1 MAEQN
6 DSAGSASAPNPS
18 DAVVRTDVV
27 GRTLVVT
34 IDRPE
39 VRNAVDLRVARALA
53 DAFTR
58 AEDDPE
64 IWTVVLT
71 GAGDRA
77 FSAGAD
83 LKAVFRGEVVHDPE
97 RPERGFAGL
106 VKHDISK
113 PVIAAV
119 NGLAV
124 GGGFEMVLHCDLAVA
139 VASAVFGFPEPR
151 VGKMAAAGGAFRIGG
166 QIPPKLAAELL
177 FTGTPISAARAAEL
191 GLVNRVV
198 PDGEALTAAL
208 ALADEINRNS
218 PLSVRASKRVLLG
231 IDPGVQRDGDDW
243 ARIAAADD
251 ELLRSADAEEGVRA
265 FVEKREPR
273 WTGK

>member
-1 MAEQN
+1 MAEV
-6 DSAGSASAPNPS
+6 SAQVDEQGP
-18 DAVVRTDVV
+18 VVRTAVE
-27 GRTLVVT
+27 GRTLVVA

-39 VRNAVDLRVARALA
+39 VRNAVDMRVAAALA
-53 DAFTR
+53 EAFSR
-58 AEDDPE
+58 ADEDPE
-64 IWTVVLT
+64 IWTVILT
-71 GAGDRA
+71 GTGDRA

-83 LKAVFRGEVVHDPE
+83 LKAVFRGEGVHDPAH
-97 RPERGFAGL
+97 PERGFAGI
-106 VKHDISK
+106 VRHDIGK

-119 NGLAV
+119 NGLAL

-139 VASAVFGFPEPR
+139 VESAVFGFPEAR
-151 VGKMAAAGGAFRIGG
+151 VGKMAAAGGAFRIGR

-177 FTGTPISAARAAEL
+177 YTATPIDAARALEL

-198 PDGEALTAAL
+198 RDGQALSAAL
-208 ALADEINRNS
+208 ELADRINRNS
-218 PLSVRASKRVLLG
+218 PLSVRASKRTLLG
-231 IDPGVQRDGDDW
+231 IDPSAPRDEDQW
-243 ARIAAADD
+243 VRIADADA

>member
-1 MAEQN
+1 M
-6 DSAGSASAPNPS
+6 S
-18 DAVVRTDVV
+18 DDQVVTTRVE
-27 GRTLVVT
+27 GRTLVIT

-39 VRNAVDLRVARALA
+39 VRNAVDRRVARALA
-53 DAFTR
+53 DAFVR
-58 AEDDPE
+58 ADEDPE

-83 LKAVFRGEVVHDPE
+83 LKAVSRGEEVHDPQ
-97 RPERGFAGL
+97 RPHLGFAGIVRL
-106 VKHDISK
+106 DISK

-119 NGLAV
+119 NGLAL

-139 VASAVFGFPEPR
+139 ASSAVFGFPEAR
-151 VGKMAAAGGAFRIGG
+151 VGKMAAAGGAFRIGA
-166 QIPPKLAAELL
+166 QVSPKVAAELL
-177 FTGTPISAARAAEL
+177 YTAAPIDAARALEL
-191 GLVNRVV
+191 GLINRVV
-198 PDGEALTAAL
+198 ADGEALDAAL
-208 ALADEINRNS
+208 ELAEKINGNS
-218 PLSVRASKRVLLG
+218 PLSVRASKRTLLG
-231 IDPGVQRDGDDW
+231 MDPGRERDEDDW
-243 ARIAAADD
+243 RRIAEADE